1 MSRKNTLYRV
11 YEHDKPTQTVL
22 TSQEIT
28 QQYGIDVR
36 NLNKYGEYGNRHY
49 MRKYTFIAEYGSPS
63 VIKKDAAAARKW
75 ESAREQ
81 IMTPTR
87 SYIIAYKYIKDIGD
101 YSVPAMEIIVTAST
115 KKEAERS
122 FEANNPEIRILAI
135 KEKEKAYA
143 AYTVKKNTY

>member
-1 MSRKNTLYRV
+1 MSRRNTLYRL
-11 YEHDKPTQTVL
+11 YEHDKPTPTVL

-28 QQYGIDVR
+28 QLYGIDVR

-49 MRKYTFIAEYGSPS
+49 KRKYTFIAEYDSS

-81 IMTPTR
+81 IMMPMR
-87 SYIIAYKYIKDIGD
+87 SYIIAYKRIKDIGD
-101 YSVPAMEIIVTAST
+101 YSVPAAEIIVTATT

-122 FEANNPEIRILAI
+122 FEEHNPGVRIIAI
-135 KEKEKAYA
+135 KEKEKSYA
-143 AYTVKKNTY
+143 AYTVKENTH